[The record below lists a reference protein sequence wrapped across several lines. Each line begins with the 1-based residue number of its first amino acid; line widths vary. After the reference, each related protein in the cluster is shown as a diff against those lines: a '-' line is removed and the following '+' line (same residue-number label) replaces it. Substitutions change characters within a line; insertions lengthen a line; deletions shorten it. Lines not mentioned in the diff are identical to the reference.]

1 VFFFIREP
9 VLMQEM
15 LAHPM
20 GKGMLA
26 AALVLEILGIVA
38 FNKLIKV
45 HI

>member
-1 VFFFIREP
+1 MFIREP
-9 VLMQEM
+9 AMMNDM
-15 LAHPM
+15 LAHPT
-20 GKGMLA
+20 GKMMLA